1 MISDPLA
8 LVGTTVAEK
17 YRVDAA
23 VGEGGFAIVYKATH
37 LVWQRPVAL
46 KVFRALGEVR
56 ADQRD
61 AVMETFIAEGR
72 LLADLSERSAVF
84 VQSRDVATLMTA
96 DGQWMPYLVLE
107 WLEGETLEDFLAK
120 RTELASPPTTFAEMM
135 QLLQPIGEGLALA
148 HSRGVA
154 HRDVK
159 PSNIFLVGKGSDRQ
173 VKLLDLG
180 IAKVVQDAQADL
192 GAFRKTTGKMT
203 SFTPMYGAPEQFSR
217 SNGPTGPW
225 TDVFAL
231 ALVMLEVM
239 AGRYALSG
247 EDLTQIA
254 WAACNPIDRPTPRS
268 LGLVVSDD
276 VEAVFAKALAVQTAQ
291 RFASVGDFWEALRL
305 AGGIV
310 GGAKLVTYELDG
322 TTNALVARRG
332 DGSNPLVPGG
342 QTTSASSLPSLPMT
356 TSQSPAKATSPVLL
370 GAVGLGAALVV
381 GAGVLLLLA
390 RPARP
395 TAAAPTAPSTLPSS
409 MSVASAQGAPSSS
422 GMVADPGTAT
432 PCPADMLP
440 IPGGPFF
447 MGSDDSDPTFPAR
460 NQPAHKVKLAP
471 YCIDRF
477 EVKTADYLAL
487 SNSSTI
493 KRSSGKNNFD
503 GFAGFKDADRA
514 TYDALCTSHDPQK
527 LADYP
532 INCVDWNMAQSFCN
546 AKGKRLPTEAE
557 WEFAARGPDQ
567 RKYPWGDDPPGPG
580 LLNACGAECV
590 AWGKEHK
597 VSETAMYTTDDGFP
611 NSAPVGSFPK
621 GKSRYGVEDVVGNVW
636 EWTADWFAAYGADSA
651 STTQENP
658 TGPSTGQRRV
668 IRGGAWNGADPSWVK
683 PTLRYHDD
691 PTHSSY
697 GVGFRCAT

>member
-1 MISDPLA
+1 MIPDPLA

-17 YRVDAA
+17 YRVEAA

-56 ADQRD
+56 ADQRE

-84 VQSRDVATLMTA
+84 VQSRDVATLMTP

-107 WLEGETLEDFLAK
+107 WLEGETLEDFLTR
-120 RTELASPPTTFAEMM
+120 RTELGTTPSNFAEMM
-135 QLLQPIGEGLALA
+135 QLLQPIGEGLAIA

-173 VKLLDLG
+173 TKLLDLG

-203 SFTPMYGAPEQFSR
+203 SFTPMYGAPEQFAR

-247 EDLTQIA
+247 DDLTQIA

-268 LGLVVSDD
+268 LGLLVSDEI
-276 VEAVFAKALAVQTAQ
+276 EAVFAKALAVQTAA

-305 AGGIV
+305 ASGGVV
-310 GGAKLVTYELDG
+310 GGAKLITYELDG
-322 TTNALVARRG
+322 STNALIARRG
-332 DGSNPLVPGG
+332 APAGG
-342 QTTSASSLPSLPMT
+342 RLASASSLPSLPMT
-356 TSQSPAKATSPVLL
+356 TSQSPAKPTSPLLL

-381 GAGVLLLLA
+381 GCGVLFLLTKSSH
-390 RPARP
+390 P
-395 TAAAPTAPSTLPSS
+395 TATAPAAPSS
-409 MSVASAQGAPSSS
+409 SAMAVTGAQPAPSSS
-422 GMVADPGTAT
+422 GMVADPAVARS
-432 PCPADMLP
+432 CPADMVP

-447 MGSDDSDPTFPAR
+447 MGSDEADPTFPAR
-460 NQPAHKVKLAP
+460 DQPAHKVKLAP

-477 EVKTADYLAL
+477 EVKTSDYVAL
-487 SNSSTI
+487 SDSSTI

-503 GFAGFKDADRA
+503 GFASLKEEGRA
-514 TYDALCTSHDPQK
+514 TYDSLCTSRDPQK

-532 INCVDWNMAQSFCN
+532 INCVDWNMAQSFCG

-590 AWGKEHK
+590 AWGKAHK
-597 VSETAMYTTDDGFP
+597 VGETAMYGSDDGFP

-636 EWTADWFAAYGADSA
+636 EWTADWFAPYGEGSA
-651 STTQENP
+651 SATQDDP
-658 TGPSTGQRRV
+658 TGPTTGERRV

-697 GVGFRCAT
+697 GVGFRCAK

>member
-1 MISDPLA
+1 MIPDPLA

-56 ADQRD
+56 PEQRE
-61 AVMETFIAEGR
+61 AIMQTFIAEGR

-84 VQSRDVATLMTA
+84 VQSRDVATLMTP

-107 WLEGETLEDFLAK
+107 WLEGETLEDHLYK
-120 RTELASPPTTFAEMM
+120 RTEAGTPPSSFAETM

-159 PSNIFLVGKGSDRQ
+159 PSNIFLVGKGSDRTA
-173 VKLLDLG
+173 KLLDLG
-180 IAKVVQDAQADL
+180 IAKVVQDAQADA
-192 GAFRKTTGKMT
+192 GAFRRTTGQIT
-203 SFTPMYGAPEQFSR
+203 SFTPMYGAPEQFAR
-217 SNGPTGPW
+217 SNGATGPW

-231 ALVMLEVM
+231 TLVMLEVM

-247 EDLTQIA
+247 DDLTQIA
-254 WAACNPIDRPTPRS
+254 WSACNPLERPTPRR
-268 LGLVVSDD
+268 LGLPASDEL
-276 VEAVFAKALAVQTAQ
+276 EAVFARALAVQTSD
-291 RFASVGDFWEALRL
+291 RFASVGELWEALRL
-305 AGGIV
+305 ASGGV
-310 GGAKLVTYELDG
+310 VSAPLLSG
-322 TTNALVARRG
+322 TNRVIT
-332 DGSNPLVPGG
+332 
-342 QTTSASSLPSLPMT
+342 ASSLPSLPMG
-356 TSQSPAKATSPVLL
+356 SPELSSKGRSPAAL
-370 GAVGLGAALVV
+370 AALGGVAALAV
-381 GAGVLLLLA
+381 GAGAFFFLT
-390 RPARP
+390 RSSQPAASVATP
-395 TAAAPTAPSTLPSS
+395 GIAGTVASSALPSASAASAAAR
-409 MSVASAQGAPSSS
+409 GAA
-422 GMVADPGTAT
+422 GAGAADPVR
-432 PCPADMLP
+432 CPPDMIA

-447 MGSDDSDPTFPAR
+447 MGSDDVEPTFPAR
-460 NQPAHKVKLAP
+460 DSPAHKVKLAP

-477 EVKTADYLAL
+477 EVRTGDYVAL
-487 SNSSTI
+487 SDSSTI
-493 KRSSGKNNFD
+493 KRSSGQNSFD
-503 GFAGFKDADRA
+503 GFEDMNPAERA
-514 TYDALCTSHDPQK
+514 TWDSLCTMRDPRK

-532 INCVDWNMAQSFCN
+532 INCVDWDMAQSFCG

-567 RKYPWGDDPPGPG
+567 RKYPWGDDPPGPH

-590 AWGKEHK
+590 AWGKAHK
-597 VSETAMYTTDDGFP
+597 VTEMKMYPTDDGFP
-611 NSAPVGSFPK
+611 TSAPVGSFPQ

-636 EWTADWFAAYGADSA
+636 EWTADWFAAYAPDAA
-651 STTQENP
+651 SRTEDNP
-658 TGPSTGQRRV
+658 QGPAIGQRRV

-697 GVGFRCAT
+697 GVGFRCAK